1 MNYSM
6 IIRTLFALAFAAAS
20 ALYLAAN
27 DFQSAVDRFANQS
40 MFRNASVGVC
50 ILDLDSG
57 NVLAANAPHQSL
69 ITASTMKTLTSASA
83 LELLGKDFTFVT
95 EVKAIGEIEDNHL
108 KGNIVIV
115 GHGDPTL
122 GSRHFA
128 DMPNFVD
135 SVVSVIRSLG
145 IERIE
150 GSITFD
156 ESAYPFETFSD
167 LWMAEDLAYD
177 YGPGVHGINFAD
189 NLVRLSFDRSG
200 AEATD
205 FVFTPA
211 VRNLE
216 VVCHATIG
224 DTQDMHRLLNIG
236 PKPNILLYG
245 SIKRSKKRYVSD
257 FVNPNPAQLL
267 CDSIT
272 AALNRAH
279 IKVRHKHVQHA
290 EPDTTLLMEY
300 NSPRLEEIV
309 ASLLDRSDNMFTEAV
324 LRAIAVNDG
333 KEATAANG
341 IAAID
346 SLWRSKGLDTK
357 PLFQRDGSGL
367 ARNGRASAHFF
378 TQMLRQAIADSTAI
392 GVAMPSLMIK
402 LGTTGNIGTRI
413 KKSPLSG
420 KIASKSGSMSDVQCY
435 VGYFP
440 ADKPK
445 YSWAILVN
453 NWHGTRTH
461 LKDEIEMLLLNLF
474 TGVEA
479 AEPDTE

>member
-1 MNYSM
+1 MAK
-6 IIRTLFALAFAAAS
+6 RRLLTLALAAAS
-20 ALYLAAN
+20 ALTIIAN
-27 DFQSAVDRFANQS
+27 DFQGAVDRFVNQNI
-40 MFRNASVGVC
+40 FRNASVGVC
-50 ILDLDSG
+50 VLRLDSG
-57 NVLAANAPHQSL
+57 TVVAANAPHQSL
-69 ITASTMKTLTSASA
+69 ITASTMKTVTSASA
-83 LELLGKDFTFVT
+83 LELLGTDFTFLT
-95 EVKAIGEIEDNHL
+95 EVNAVGKIHDNHL
-108 KGNIVIV
+108 KGDLVVV

-128 DMPNFVD
+128 KMPNFVD
-135 SVVSVIRSLG
+135 SVVSAVKSRG
-145 IERIE
+145 IDRID
-150 GSITFD
+150 GNIIFD

-177 YGPGVHGINFAD
+177 YGPGVHALNFSD

-200 AEATD
+200 NTATD
-205 FVFTPA
+205 FVFPPA

-272 AALNRAH
+272 ATLNRAH

-346 SLWRSKGLDTK
+346 SLWRAKGLDTK

-378 TQMLRQAIADSTAI
+378 TQMLRQAIADSTVI
-392 GVAMPSLMIK
+392 GVAMPSLMTK